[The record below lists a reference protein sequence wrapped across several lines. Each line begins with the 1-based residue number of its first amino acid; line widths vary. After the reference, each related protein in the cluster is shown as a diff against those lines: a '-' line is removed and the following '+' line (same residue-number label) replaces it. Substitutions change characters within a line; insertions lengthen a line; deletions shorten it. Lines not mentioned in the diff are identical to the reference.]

1 MFLVAV
7 VNAANVDVANVWIDG
22 VVGVGGAGEVGE
34 VGVVGVNGV
43 GFGGVGVGQDGHF
56 GAGHDG
62 VIVGHTKESG
72 RICCWVVCGKL
83 KLIKVM
89 KLSEVENNKR
99 HRFQR
104 DTD

>member
-7 VNAANVDVANVWIDG
+7 VNAANVDVAIVWIDG
-22 VVGVGGAGEVGE
+22 VVGVVGVGG
-34 VGVVGVNGV
+34 VGVVGGV
-43 GFGGVGVGQDGHF
+43 GMVGVNGVGQDGHF

-62 VIVGHTKESG
+62 VHGVIVGHTKESEL
-72 RICCWVVCGKL
+72 CCWVVCGKL

-99 HRFQR
+99 HRYQR
-104 DTD
+104 DND